1 VTGDAFAELE
11 AVREGVLAE
20 AERFV
25 EELEPILGASLRS
38 GFERLTIGQADHASR
53 MDDRTRIALEAAVG
67 RATEIGVAAVLERLR
82 PPEIWLAPL
91 TAPDLHVRDGPG
103 WPAWLPAW
111 AARMLGGGR
120 NERTSLGNLDDP
132 SNRIWIAISSA
143 PKPLDPVLE
152 EFGFRPGRRRIGGG
166 SFGIAA
172 RTLPQLD
179 PSGALGQRWR
189 RYRAAFER
197 LSALAAADG

>member
-1 VTGDAFAELE
+1 VTGDPFAELE
-11 AVREGVLAE
+11 AVREAVLAE

-38 GFERLTIGQADHASR
+38 GFDRLTLAQADHASR
-53 MDDRTRIALEAAVG
+53 MDDRTRAAAQAAVG
-67 RATEIGVAAVLERLR
+67 RAIEIGVSAVLERLR

-91 TAPDLHVRDGPG
+91 TAPDLPPRHEWM
-103 WPAWLPAW
+103 WPAWLPEW
-111 AARMLGGGR
+111 VARLFGDQSGR
-120 NERTSLGNLDDP
+120 PSLGDLDDP
-132 SNRIWIAISSA
+132 SNRIWVAISSA
-143 PKPLDPVLE
+143 AKPLDPVLE
-152 EFGFRPGRRRIGGG
+152 EFGFRPERRRIGGG

>member
-1 VTGDAFAELE
+1 VPRDPFAELE
-11 AVREGVLAE
+11 AVRVAVLAE

-25 EELEPILGASLRS
+25 EELEPILDASLHS
-38 GFERLTIGQADHASR
+38 GVERLTIAQADHASQ
-53 MDDRTRIALEAAVG
+53 MDHPTRIALEAAVG
-67 RATEIGVAAVLERLR
+67 RATVIGVAAVLERLR

-103 WPAWLPAW
+103 WPEWLPAW
-111 AARMLGGGR
+111 AARMLGSDHG
-120 NERTSLGNLDDP
+120 ERPALADLDDP
-132 SNRIWIAISSA
+132 SNRIWVAISSA
-143 PKPLDPVLE
+143 AKPLDPVLE
-152 EFGFRPGRRRIGGG
+152 EFGFRPEGRRLGGG
-166 SFGIAA
+166 SFGVAA

-189 RYRAAFER
+189 RYRVAFER

>member
-11 AVREGVLAE
+11 AVRDAVLAE
-20 AERFV
+20 AQRFV
-25 EELEPILGASLRS
+25 EELEPILGVSLRS
-38 GFERLTIGQADHASR
+38 GVERLTIAQADHASR
-53 MDDRTRIALEAAVG
+53 MDERTRIALEAAVG
-67 RATEIGVAAVLERLR
+67 RATEIGVAAALERLR

-91 TAPDLHVRDGPG
+91 TVPDLHVRDGPG

-143 PKPLDPVLE
+143 AKPLDPVLE

>member
-1 VTGDAFAELE
+1 VTGDPFAELE
-11 AVREGVLAE
+11 AVREAVLAE

-25 EELEPILGASLRS
+25 EELEPILRASLRA
-38 GFERLTIGQADHASR
+38 GFERLTIAQADHASR
-53 MDDRTRIALEAAVG
+53 MDERTRIALEAAVG
-67 RATEIGVAAVLERLR
+67 RAIEIGVAAALGRLR

-103 WPAWLPAW
+103 WPEWLPAW

-120 NERTSLGNLDDP
+120 DDRTSLGDLDDP
-132 SNRIWIAISSA
+132 SNRIWVAISSA
-143 PKPLDPVLE
+143 AKPLDPVME
-152 EFGFRPGRRRIGGG
+152 EFGFRAERRSIGGG
-166 SFGIAA
+166 SFGVAA

-189 RYRAAFER
+189 RYRTAFER
-197 LSALAAADG
+197 LAALAAEG

>member
-1 VTGDAFAELE
+1 MTGDAFAELE
-11 AVREGVLAE
+11 AVRDAVLAE
-20 AERFV
+20 AELFV

-38 GFERLTIGQADHASR
+38 GFERLTIAQADHASR
-53 MDDRTRIALEAAVG
+53 MDERTRIALEAAVG
-67 RATEIGVAAVLERLR
+67 RATEIGVAAALERLR

-91 TAPDLHVRDGPG
+91 TAPDLHVGDGPG
-103 WPAWLPAW
+103 WPEWLPAW

-172 RTLPQLD
+172 RSLPQLD
-179 PSGALGQRWR
+179 PSGTLVQRWR